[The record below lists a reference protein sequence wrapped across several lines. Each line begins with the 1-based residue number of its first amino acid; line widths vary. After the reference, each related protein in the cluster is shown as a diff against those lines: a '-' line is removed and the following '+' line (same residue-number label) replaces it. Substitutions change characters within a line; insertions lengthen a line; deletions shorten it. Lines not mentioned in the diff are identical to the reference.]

1 MKNLLNLLRPLRHSI
16 ANMIARSVVK
26 NVDDSTRLQLLQLV
40 VGEDTRGEVERVQNY
55 GFTSR
60 PANGA
65 EAVVAFV
72 GGDRAHGLVLAV
84 DDRRYRIRNLSN
96 GEVVVY
102 DLTGTTILLK
112 QNGDIEITPSSGT
125 VKVTGDLDVI
135 GTVNATVDVVGGGKS
150 LATHVHT
157 PGSFSNGGG
166 PVGGT
171 SGTPL

>member
-1 MKNLLNLLRPLRHSI
+1 MKIADLLRPLRLSI
-16 ANMIARSVVK
+16 LNLVARAVVK
-26 NVDDSTRLQLLQLV
+26 QVDDSTRLQLLQLV
-40 VGEDTRGEVERVQNY
+40 VGEDTRGEVERFQNY

-72 GGDRAHGLVLAV
+72 GGDRAHGLALAV
-84 DDRRYRIRNLSN
+84 EDRRYRIRNLSN

-102 DLTGTTILLK
+102 DLTGTTVLLK

-125 VKVTGDLDVI
+125 VKVTGDLNVT
-135 GTVNATVDVVGGGKS
+135 GTVTGTVDVVGGGKS
-150 LATHVHT
+150 LKTHVHT

-171 SGTPL
+171 SGAPL